1 MRQGTNNRIRNSLK
15 QRGTHARA
23 GFTLMEVMVA
33 MAVIAIGTLTVSLAL
48 VQSIKSNR
56 VANAYS
62 IMVALINDWTERL
75 QGIPRTE
82 AGIVFPAWPGC
93 IAAGGSDYVS
103 IINGTPL
110 DTPNTGTGYTTL
122 VSDFAGGGVLD
133 GTGVVVAYDL
143 DAYCPPARRG
153 KAASPEISNTYRLVG
168 RAFLVEDVDPGGNP
182 YSIISSQDLSL
193 IFSDRPLQ

>member
-1 MRQGTNNRIRNSLK
+1 MSTSSPNWFNEQFKDRI
-15 QRGTHARA
+15 T
-23 GFTLMEVMVA
+23 
-33 MAVIAIGTLTVSLAL
+33 I
-48 VQSIKSNR
+48 
-56 VANAYS
+56 
-62 IMVALINDWTERL
+62 DL
-75 QGIPRTE
+75 Q
-82 AGIVFPAWPGC
+82 AF
-93 IAAGGSDYVS
+93 
-103 IINGTPL
+103 
-110 DTPNTGTGYTTL
+110 
-122 VSDFAGGGVLD
+122 GGVLD